1 MNSFL
6 SIALEVTHGARSVD
20 ETDRDRAKRA
30 AAEVCNRAGVVAA
43 DAAAEYRRQWEDYDD
58 EAPMTGLALVWIE
71 ARRREHP
78 ELERQPRPAQL
89 AVWESWH
96 DDIAAEVARRAEAL

>member
-1 MNSFL
+1 ML
-6 SIALEVTHGARSVD
+6 SADKVAITAARLLLP
-20 ETDRDRAKRA
+20 TKRRVPLA
-30 AAEVCNRAGVVAA
+30 DLRWQAERV
-43 DAAAEYRRQWEDYDD
+43 
-58 EAPMTGLALVWIE
+58 IE

-78 ELERQPRPAQL
+78 DLERQPRSAQL